1 MWEHRGTTI
10 ESKQKGKR
18 RMQKKNYKQWKQDFI
33 HRLEERI
40 RYDPELSTKG
50 PIETYVS
57 RGFCGFKRECM
68 TMPNL
73 NRAGVSPALYLDA
86 LYMRYQLGEPEEELI
101 NEVATVFSD
110 HMDVVADTEMLFD
123 YERIKAHLR
132 IRVSGVERNRNWLT
146 EMVSQRK
153 GDFIYSAYLCFNE
166 NDRQTTI
173 NVVKECADFWG
184 VSKDEIMAEARKN
197 ELAEPVELVS
207 MYGVID
213 EFLECGEKINLFEYP
228 DEMPKDCLLFVLR
241 ETDSPN
247 GAAVLTRDEVL
258 KKAGEV
264 LQDDYY
270 IMPSSIRE
278 VILVPARFGDE
289 MESLDELVREINLKE
304 VQPKE
309 ILGNHAQYYDRKLQM
324 FMNADEY
331 RRMIKFTEEAVAEEP
346 EGEAF
351 SPEQT
356 M

>member
-1 MWEHRGTTI
+1 
-10 ESKQKGKR
+10 
-18 RMQKKNYKQWKQDFI
+18 MQKKNYEQWKQDFVQK
-33 HRLEERI
+33 LEERI

-57 RGFCGFKRECM
+57 RGINGLKRECM
-68 TMPNL
+68 RMPNL
-73 NRAGVSPALYLDA
+73 NTAGVSPAIYLDA
-86 LYMRYQLGEPEEELI
+86 LYMRYQLDEPEEELI
-101 NEVATVFSD
+101 NEVAAVFLD
-110 HMDVVADTEMLFD
+110 HVDVVADTEMLLD

-132 IRVSGVERNRNWLT
+132 IRVNGAERNRDWLT

-173 NVVKECADFWG
+173 NVVKGYADGWG
-184 VSKDEIMAEARKN
+184 VSEDGIMAEARKN
-197 ELAEPVELVS
+197 EMAEPVELAS

-241 ETDSPN
+241 ETDSPY
-247 GAAVLTRDEVL
+247 GASVLSRDEVL

-278 VILVPARFGDE
+278 VILVPARFGNE
-289 MESLDELVREINLKE
+289 MDRMNELIREINLNE
-304 VQPKE
+304 VEPEE
-309 ILGNHAQYYDRKLQM
+309 ILSDHAQYYNRKLQM

-331 RRMIKFTEEAVAEEP
+331 HRMIKFTEEAVAEEP